1 MHIQSDNT
9 ECIYRVIIQRDNAG
23 TNQSLHNL
31 SISSQDCLQKE
42 KKKKKQTDK
51 HRKTQNRSIATQ
63 LNT

>member
-42 KKKKKQTDK
+42 KKKRSKQINIEK
-51 HRKTQNRSIATQ
+51 HKTEALQRN
-63 LNT
+63 